1 MTFDSDKADQPPAV
15 FPPST
20 TGGSATTPSDF
31 DARDLS
37 ADVHKLLIAAT
48 APLFV
53 DEIQRE
59 LGEPHVP
66 EGQIV
71 KALTDMGARK
81 TLVDGVDAWSCLAIK
96 DAEALAQRR
105 ADVLELMMGSDGT
118 AYWLTFLYESL
129 ETQHNRDTE
138 TVTADIDA
146 LVDSGA
152 VLLSQQN
159 PTRYEIAPETRVAIL
174 RRGVEF
180 IARAT
185 VPELTRPI
193 EDRTAYELAATE
205 RFESEKKAKHVAIG
219 ERDRLA
225 TFLREN
231 GQDVAAILAPPS
243 PVAPGPRREEF
254 MWEKRVEWSETVEL
268 ELRRKDAALRA
279 KLLLSEAALD
289 AEKARH
295 RAVREGIEEELREIA
310 NAITDKV
317 YVRRE
322 QAYRMPMWGE
332 GVTLVVRMSDGA
344 ILDRQPIASGLQRTI
359 PGTEKASAPAAAPA
373 VDAATVAAKEA
384 DQAQTAK
391 AEAVEPTFKGKLNVD
406 AFLEPARAVLAIVG
420 AEGITEE
427 DALEAVAA
435 RVGLDAL
442 TAGQRTL
449 IRKAFHKVV
458 LDGDARIDEGCY
470 FTSHPVRKIPG
481 EDEPDCHEP
490 DGAPSEEPE
499 AAPPW
504 KRGRGRP
511 KGSKTK
517 PKAWR

>member
-37 ADVHKLLIAAT
+37 ADVHKLLVAAT
-48 APLFV
+48 APLSV
-53 DEIQRE
+53 EEIQRE

-81 TLVDGVDAWSCLAIK
+81 TQVDGVDAWSCLAIK

-268 ELRRKDAALRA
+268 ELRCKDAALRA

-310 NAITDKV
+310 NAAV
-317 YVRRE
+317 EEGAR
-322 QAYRMPMWGE
+322 QAEGQQDQAE
-332 GVTLVVRMSDGA
+332 GVEVAMIALALPPHVRSWMRSRAHHALAFLRGYLLAAEVLEGVQEHLELDPDARVANSCIVQLEALGELLGAAGARGDGA
-344 ILDRQPIASGLQRTI
+344 RFAADQLGPRGVEELR
-359 PGTEKASAPAAAPA
+359 ERAAAIVA
-373 VDAATVAAKEA
+373 RAEWESVEATAITNGG
-384 DQAQTAK
+384 DFG
-391 AEAVEPTFKGKLNVD
+391 AEA
-406 AFLEPARAVLAIVG
+406 
-420 AEGITEE
+420 
-427 DALEAVAA
+427 
-435 RVGLDAL
+435 
-442 TAGQRTL
+442 
-449 IRKAFHKVV
+449 
-458 LDGDARIDEGCY
+458 
-470 FTSHPVRKIPG
+470 
-481 EDEPDCHEP
+481 
-490 DGAPSEEPE
+490 
-499 AAPPW
+499 
-504 KRGRGRP
+504 
-511 KGSKTK
+511 
-517 PKAWR
+517 